1 MAKVSAIKRSSLAV
15 SMAADGRSFCVEG
28 GVRRRKK
35 RLEPDITV
43 SRDVKHQEAEL
54 AIQRELKAKII

>member
-35 RLEPDITV
+35 RLEPD
-43 SRDVKHQEAEL
+43 VKHQEAEL
-54 AIQRELKAKII
+54 VIQRELKAKII